1 MAFKL
6 PQFGKGST
14 ATKPATKKAAAKPA
28 VTVKKAGTVSTGT
41 RKGGVG
47 YRSVQQQFA
56 LPSDGL
62 AC

>member
-14 ATKPATKKAAAKPA
+14 AAKPATKKAAATVKKA
-28 VTVKKAGTVSTGT
+28 VGTVKKAGTVSTGT

-47 YRSVQQQFA
+47 YRSVQRFA
-56 LPSDGL
+56 
-62 AC
+62 